1 MAKALPLPDGTTV
14 AIREGETA
22 AQTWERAQ
30 RMYPEAFGLEK
41 EAVKS
46 KQDTSG
52 FKAAASAGATRLGGE
67 FELLKG
73 KLGLKSEAEAQKE
86 YEAAQK
92 RAQERFTPTEKGFTE
107 DPLLKFRELLG
118 GSVPYMAA
126 PAAAGLAALA
136 APVSVPV
143 AAGLGLLG
151 AGAVSTGQ
159 FTGSNLGAQL
169 GTGKTLEEAS
179 LGKAVA
185 AAVPQALIDTA
196 AMALIPGVGKLFGS
210 VGSKLTTEQAKA
222 IANQTLGRTVLD
234 YTAKTGVTAGREGV
248 TEATQQVLERLQA
261 GLNIADPEARKEYVD
276 SFIGGAVL
284 GGTLAP
290 VGRAFERGGA
300 KRQAAEFDRAENLK
314 RTSELA
320 QQQQAEEEAAAQAL
334 ATEKQKPEYAI
345 KFTQDYETILKEY
358 QDKRKVL
365 KDPGKNATPEEKA
378 VYKEA
383 QAEVSELYAKLGELT
398 PEYRQLKEKARVAQM
413 SPYDY
418 MMEQTGEVSTAKTP
432 KDKPDLGGYYEQQ
445 IAVPGQALEVYVAKQ
460 IDLANTQSLSNE
472 KEPQDA
478 ERDYIKYL
486 VANPAL
492 AKQALQNRTPV
503 PGLTKKRQ
511 NSLYDALQ
519 LEITRIEAED
529 RAAGAAATSANQDR
543 LSEVEA
549 EEAAA
554 LEDQRQM
561 RQAYEMQQEGR
572 NATDIDRIKPI
583 SGTTAQ
589 GDLFGGEQQRVNMPV
604 AGTRVDIDAQIAEL
618 KKELDVARSYG
629 APTAIERRSN
639 RERVSTL
646 LEQIRDLE
654 ERKLSMEQGGRG
666 GAGIAS
672 EVLQAQ
678 LGDLPE
684 QERAQREAARERDK
698 AYDKFKTGEVDAKQ
712 DVIDGLLKEI
722 ALVRGKLKPETI
734 TEIEKEL
741 GALLDASARYGNDI
755 TPELDAVSTRWRAGT
770 KFGAFGPAEAIPTT
784 TTQDMLLDQMDR
796 AYAQRQRYDAQTM
809 SILDQI
815 AENFGAVTANEDRR
829 NLIGE
834 WLNRATTGNLN
845 PEMTRDV
852 RSALR
857 TLEEGKRS
865 ETETPTRQTAF
876 GTATKPTQTAVQ
888 QELGAEFMPEQ
899 VGPQAATRIVNGKVQ
914 YVAPEDRGP
923 IQGSAAERFAPT
935 QKGTIFESFAEL
947 NRYLASDYLKAARQE
962 LGLTHDTV
970 ARLGLQIKEHEAKIS
985 NINKQVEALKAR
997 KATLEKSKLSEDRAA
1012 KNIIA
1017 DAEVRMEEILRR
1029 LSDELEPLRL
1039 EYMQVRSQ
1047 VDQLADRSEE
1057 TSRLIANNIDNF
1069 KEMDDRAVDAAQETL
1084 KAKEELRQAR
1094 NKLGSLAEKLPGIQA
1109 AQQKVIAAL
1118 ERQRNPLL
1126 YESMQKLQELRK
1138 QLSKARVTQPL
1149 TVARLEKEIAELDL
1163 LTDTQRVNPYIPS
1176 AAFITFLNNDLRLQL
1191 DAQEETRKLNK
1202 AGKQL
1207 LDLGLQL
1214 ELAAADLD
1222 VNLSTHLEIVAI
1234 KQEIGTAKEM
1244 GADAV
1249 RALDNDLALLDSE
1262 IEKAENT
1269 RYAETR
1275 LAANVEQAIK
1285 DVSESRGFGAQMANV
1300 PIQPLSSAERD
1311 AVTARDKARN
1321 DAFQA
1326 STARLKAIPGQ
1337 RIDFTKRREM
1347 LELVK
1352 TATTDFENLDATIK
1366 DLDDGVTEMQVR
1378 VELVQIKLDEATEKA
1393 ASYRGPRKNL
1403 KEAKALFAQIED
1415 FKKQI
1420 EAGNT
1425 RVQALQNSI
1434 AQYEKTKVTKQ
1445 KALSEAERATSSDP
1459 EVYAEV
1465 TKLIDDRMA
1474 KLEKTISNKQEVTNK
1489 KEEDIAKLSKDIK
1502 AKKLAWA
1509 EGTATPE
1516 TLKNMRDRLAK
1527 MRSSQKERRKQ
1538 LAEFVKERDVL
1549 QARKSNR
1556 LGITR
1561 TNVLTGRKVSG
1572 ERTKKASG
1580 TLDEEFTAEEE
1591 RANLYAT
1598 RSKRLADLQKQMD
1611 ALQASAEP
1619 KTTKAKENRADKI
1632 TGLQR
1637 LINDQIDAV
1646 NEVRP
1651 PSVAKVSQAA
1661 RIQSQAPGKLRG
1673 GTEQSKATV
1682 GISRQPIVESRTP
1695 AQITSEKAVADANAF
1710 AERIAAAK
1718 DKATLDAEF
1727 KAKEYEQQNQ
1737 ILDAMEDNRVR
1748 LIKFITRSEDELAE
1762 IGNVPS
1768 NNPTLADRKDKLK
1781 ADVESA
1787 QFMLDRVGDDIN
1799 RLTKEISDPYM
1810 GEDKTM
1816 FTQLIGTDLSD
1827 VTESDIDTG
1836 YDDRYEFSRGTPVQG
1851 MTTTELR
1858 NELRRAVGDEDTY
1871 ANKVS
1876 VYKSVD
1882 EFLQAKPEYKGQI
1895 PSDAK
1900 AFVDPDT
1907 ERAYMFAD
1915 NIAKNEGLA
1924 ILLHEVGVHIGFRNF
1939 FNAGQYKALANA
1951 VRSWSKAPAN
1961 TLEGKIGRAAEKRV
1975 REAGTSAAQMDDELI
1990 AYAVEEAVKAGVE
2003 PAGVKGGSAVANW
2016 LRMIVNAFNKALEKF
2031 GLAPESIKVGDLVNM
2046 AYGAA
2051 QLELKGTWHGTAR
2064 AFKEFDHAY
2073 MGMGEGQQAFGWGT
2087 YRAQNERVAKTYAAK
2102 AVDAATQRAYDDPA
2116 FVKWLDESAPTI
2128 DGKSLKNL
2136 ESKGHR
2142 LYADRTN
2149 PNLVPA
2155 APNAQGKVLARPLI
2169 SPVFKNKVAPKPLP
2183 LTYKIE
2189 LVDFPDSVRATVLD
2203 ALREVSDIK
2212 LYNGVA
2218 FDVVDAVKAVL
2229 KSSTSKENKA
2239 ALTWVENNAD
2249 RIGGGAQKKAP
2260 LVLPP
2265 ETGAMLRTLHEQRE
2279 DAFFNLDNQIPEQ
2292 SDQVRI
2298 ALEKVF
2304 YSLTDQQKAK
2314 FNSHLAGEENPSG
2327 KDVYGAF
2334 KLAIGNQ
2341 KTVSERMASFGIAG
2355 NKFLDHY
2362 SRGKPV
2368 TEDSRYNYVDFLDK
2382 DQGAAIVGVNLNPI
2396 GPAKE
2401 LLFSRKAAAPANALE
2416 ALALD
2421 ITAQP
2426 KTFKEKWGSNV
2437 ALQTEMNAVDMR
2449 AGLRETLRFGD
2460 DKLFTQAM
2468 YHVRKAEQKMAQMF
2482 TVMNSGPL
2490 VAYKDD
2496 KGFVGYRSSNQN
2508 SARDVFDA
2516 IADIPV
2522 DDPQLKTN
2530 IAQAYMVAQRAANK
2544 GLSKLDIGEL
2554 GITEEKLKAA
2564 LAAANANP
2572 ALKNALENVRRKYNA
2587 YNKGL
2592 IEFLASTQRITK
2604 KEADR
2609 LLKDGDYVPYY
2620 RVKDGNATLHFG
2632 NNVTFKVGDIRR
2644 QPYLAELK
2652 GGETKLLPLNEAI
2665 QQNTL
2670 LLTDMALTNN
2680 AAKSVAYGMQAL
2692 GKDKGPIDPA
2702 TGKPTSRMVIK
2713 KGFGDDI
2720 AGTVRFYQEP
2730 DPKDPKDDGKRHIV
2744 IDTKGTA
2751 AEGIPAELVVQS
2763 LEGASLALPGF
2774 FKLAGAA
2781 SDLLRAGV
2789 TRTPLYIARKL
2800 IREPMA
2806 ASFTGGLNNNAFSA
2820 VFKAGAEFIRMS
2832 RGASDSQAKL
2842 IEKGLIQSNIFS
2854 GDMSDMKKMALQLA
2868 SGKDQSAMDKVFAAA
2883 DRYAMRADAATLAL
2897 VLKNAE
2903 ENGLSEVEADMMT
2916 MESMNFYKRGLSPT
2930 LQYAARLIPFF
2941 NAQIQ
2946 GLNVLVKAARGNMPF
2961 EEQQQIKR
2969 KFFNNAVLL
2978 MATGT
2983 VYAMA
2988 MEDDE
2993 TFRNAR
2999 PRDKYS
3005 NFFLPIP
3012 GVDEPLKLPIP
3023 FEAGYFFSLAVAAV
3037 DGMRAETDG
3046 RAQYE
3051 ALRDMFLG
3059 SIPGYSSKG
3068 TPQIFKPI
3076 AEVLLDKNFLT
3087 GGPVEP
3093 RRLQGYDVE
3102 ERYLSTTT
3110 DLAKQMSKLLPIL
3123 SPIQIEHIVRGYLGV
3138 LPLVAA
3144 AGANSLFERE
3154 GKGEKPAGRASD
3166 LPLVGTAFQKKYGG
3180 GDADVVY
3187 REAQDAMDAKRTLN
3201 KMISEGRRE
3210 EAMAYRDK
3218 NIVDLAM
3225 APAAGQYRQIVG
3237 RINTDIR
3244 RTQERDDL
3252 TAEEKRLRLDVL
3264 DKAKQDR
3271 ADAFIRQSRRVEER
3285 LRGGDRT

>member
-1 MAKALPLPDGTTV
+1 MAQSVQLPDGSWFPLKQGEDP
-14 AIREGETA
+14 REALAEA
-22 AQTWERAQ
+22 SKL
-30 RMYPEAFGLEK
+30 YPDAFGIKKK
-41 EAVKS
+41 EGP
-46 KQDTSG
+46 KQDTTG
-52 FKAAASAGATRLGGE
+52 LKAAAAAGFERLGGE

-73 KLGLKSEAEAQKE
+73 KAGLKDEAEAQKE
-86 YEAAQK
+86 YEAAK
-92 RAQERFTPTEKGFTE
+92 ARAAKRFTPTEEGWSEAPFQ
-107 DPLLKFRELLG
+107 KFKETLG
-118 GSVPYMAA
+118 GSVPYMLA
-126 PAAAGLAALA
+126 PAAAGLAAIA
-136 APVSVPV
+136 APVSAPV
-143 AAGLGLLG
+143 AVGLGLAG
-151 AGAVSTGQ
+151 AGAASTGQ
-159 FTGSNLGAQL
+159 FTGSNLAAQL
-169 GTGKTLEEAS
+169 ETGKSLKDAS
-179 LGKAVA
+179 GA
-185 AAVPQALIDTA
+185 AALGAAIPQALLDTA
-196 AMALIPGVGKLFGS
+196 AMALLPGIGKLFGS

-222 IANQTLGRTVLD
+222 IASQTLGKAVMD
-234 YTAKTGVTAGREGV
+234 YTAKTGAAMGREGF
-248 TEATQQVLERLQA
+248 TETAQQVLERLQA
-261 GLNIADPEARKEYVD
+261 GLNITDEDARKEYIE
-276 SFIGGAVL
+276 SFIGGAA
-284 GGTLAP
+284 LAGAGAP
-290 VGRAFERGGA
+290 IGRAFERGGA
-300 KRQAAEFDRAENLK
+300 KRQAAQFDRAENLK
-314 RTSELA
+314 RASELA

-334 ATEKQKPEYAI
+334 EAEKQKPEYAI
-345 KFTQDYETILKEY
+345 KFAQEYETLLKDY

-398 PEYRQLKEKARVAQM
+398 PEYRQLKEKARIAQL

-418 MMEQTGEVSTAKTP
+418 MLEQTGEVSTAKTP
-432 KDKPDLGGYYEQQ
+432 KDKPDLEGYYEQQ
-445 IAVPGQALEVYVAKQ
+445 IAVPGQALTDYAAKQ
-460 IDLANTQSLSNE
+460 IDLANTQSFSNQ
-472 KEPQDA
+472 KEPADAAQD
-478 ERDYIKYL
+478 YVQYFL
-486 VANPAL
+486 ANPVL
-492 AKQALQNRTPV
+492 AKQMLQNRTPL
-503 PGLTKKRQ
+503 PGLNKKQQ
-511 NSLYDALQ
+511 NLIYGGLELQ
-519 LEITRIEAED
+519 IADIEAKE
-529 RAAGAAATSANQDR
+529 RAAGAAATSASQQR

-583 SGTTAQ
+583 SGTTSQ
-589 GDLFGGEQQRVNMPV
+589 GDLFGGEQQRVNMPM
-604 AGTRVDIDAQIAEL
+604 AGTRVDIDAQIADL

-639 RERVSTL
+639 RERVSNL

-654 ERKLSMEQGGRG
+654 ERKQSMEQGGRG
-666 GAGIAS
+666 GAGAAT
-672 EVLQAQ
+672 EVLQSQ
-678 LGDLPE
+678 IGELPE
-684 QERAQREAARERDK
+684 QERAQREMARERDK
-698 AYDKFKTGEVDAKQ
+698 AYDKFKAGEVDAKQ

-722 ALVRGKLKPETI
+722 GLVRGKLKPETI

-755 TPELDAVSTRWRAGT
+755 TPELDAVSARWRAGT
-770 KFGAFGPAEAIPTT
+770 KFGTFGPTEAIPTT

-829 NLIGE
+829 NLVGE

-852 RSALR
+852 QSALR

-865 ETETPTRQTAF
+865 ETEGGR
-876 GTATKPTQTAVQ
+876 TAVQ

-899 VGPQAATRIVNGKVQ
+899 VAPQAATRIVNGKVQ

-923 IQGSAAERFAPT
+923 IQGSAAERYAPE
-935 QKGTIFESFAEL
+935 QKGTVFESFAEL
-947 NRYLASDYLKAARQE
+947 NRYLASDYLKATRQQM
-962 LGLTHDTV
+962 GLAHDTV
-970 ARLGLQIKEHEAKIS
+970 ARLGLQIKEHEDKIA
-985 NINKQVEALKAR
+985 NINKQVDALKAR
-997 KATLEKSKLSEDRAA
+997 KAALEKSKLSEDRAA

-1057 TSRLIANNIDNF
+1057 TSRLIANNIENF

-1126 YESMQKLQELRK
+1126 YESLQKLQELRK

-1222 VNLSTHLEIVAI
+1222 VNLSTHPEIVAI
-1234 KQEIGTAKEM
+1234 KKEIGTAKEM

-1262 IEKAENT
+1262 IEKAENA
-1269 RYAETR
+1269 RYVETR
-1275 LAANVEQAIK
+1275 LIAGVEKAIK
-1285 DVSESRGFGAQMANV
+1285 DVSESRGFNARMADV
-1300 PIQPLSSAERD
+1300 PIEPLSSAERD
-1311 AVTARDKARN
+1311 AVTANDKAKLQ
-1321 DAFQA
+1321 AFQA
-1326 STARLKAIPGQ
+1326 STARLQAIPGQ

-1352 TATTDFENLDATIK
+1352 TATNDFEQLDATLK
-1366 DLDDGVTEMQVR
+1366 ELDEGITEMQVR
-1378 VELVQIKLDEATEKA
+1378 VELVQIKLDEATEKS

-1403 KEAKALFAQIED
+1403 KEAKALFAQIEE

-1420 EAGNT
+1420 DAGNK
-1425 RVQALQNSI
+1425 RVEALQASVK
-1434 AQYEKTKVTKQ
+1434 QYEKAKATKQ
-1445 KALSEAERATSSDP
+1445 KALAEAERATSGDA

-1474 KLEKTISNKQEVTNK
+1474 KLEKTISNKQEAINK
-1489 KEEDIAKLSKDIK
+1489 SEDAITKLRKDIK
-1502 AKKLAWA
+1502 AKKLEWS
-1509 EGTATPE
+1509 EGKASPE
-1516 TLKNMRDRLAK
+1516 TLKNMKDRLAK
-1527 MRSSQKERRKQ
+1527 MQSSQRERRKRFN
-1538 LAEFVKERDVL
+1538 EFLKERAVL

-1561 TNVLTGRKVSG
+1561 TDVLTGRKVSG
-1572 ERTKKASG
+1572 ERTKKASV

-1598 RSKRLADLQKQMD
+1598 RSKRLADLQKQME
-1611 ALQASAEP
+1611 ALRASAEP
-1619 KTTKAKENRADKI
+1619 KTKKAKENREGKI
-1632 TGLQR
+1632 TDLQS
-1637 LINDQIDAV
+1637 LINEQIDAV

-1651 PSVAKVSQAA
+1651 PSMAKVSQAA
-1661 RIQSQAPGKLRG
+1661 RVQSQAPGKLRG
-1673 GTEQSKATV
+1673 GTEESKATA

-1695 AQITSEKAVADANAF
+1695 AQITSAKAVADANAF
-1710 AERIAAAK
+1710 AERLAAAK
-1718 DKATLDAEF
+1718 DKETLDAEF

-1737 ILDAMEDNRVR
+1737 ILDALQDNKDR
-1748 LIKFITRSEDELAE
+1748 FTRIINRIEDELVE
-1762 IGNVPS
+1762 LGFVEVDGNLMALDQS
-1768 NNPTLADRKDKLK
+1768 EKSLK
-1781 ADVESA
+1781 AQARKKTLFADLEVTRG
-1787 QFMLDRVGDDIN
+1787 MLNRVDDDIT
-1799 RLTKEISDPYM
+1799 RLLKEQVVPYEA
-1810 GEDKTM
+1810 EDTAM
-1816 FTQLIGTDLSD
+1816 LTQLLGTDLSD

-1836 YDDRYEFSRGTPVQG
+1836 YDDRYTFRTVTRGPTSLQTEQVQRLADRVTKDWVNAPDIVVVATEADLPVRIRGQIVRADRAEGTTPGLFDTKTKKVYLIASNLSNANDVLLTIAHEATG
-1851 MTTTELR
+1851 HYGLREL
-1858 NELRRAVGDEDTY
+1858 LGDTY
-1871 ANKVS
+1871 APTMNNLYRGNPEVRK
-1876 VYKSVD
+1876 
-1882 EFLQAKPEYKGQI
+1882 QA
-1895 PSDAK
+1895 DAK
-1900 AFVDPDT
+1900 QK
-1907 ERAYMFAD
+1907 AD
-1915 NIAKNEGLA
+1915 KNLSR
-1924 ILLHEVGVHIGFRNF
+1924 EV
-1939 FNAGQYKALANA
+1939 
-1951 VRSWSKAPAN
+1951 
-1961 TLEGKIGRAAEKRV
+1961 
-1975 REAGTSAAQMDDELI
+1975 
-1990 AYAVEEAVKAGVE
+1990 AVEEVLAEMAE
-2003 PAGVKGGSAVANW
+2003 DPNPTPAEKSALRQIYESLRAWFRSVLGLPNVTDAEVRQIVANA
-2016 LRMIVNAFNKALEKF
+2016 RRYVIQGGVA
-2031 GLAPESIKVGDLVNM
+2031 GTGQAPVGE
-2046 AYGAA
+2046 A
-2051 QLELKGTWHGTAR
+2051 
-2064 AFKEFDHAY
+2064 
-2073 MGMGEGQQAFGWGT
+2073 T
-2087 YRAQNERVAKTYAAK
+2087 YRT
-2102 AVDAATQRAYDDPA
+2102 
-2116 FVKWLDESAPTI
+2116 
-2128 DGKSLKNL
+2128 
-2136 ESKGHR
+2136 
-2142 LYADRTN
+2142 
-2149 PNLVPA
+2149 
-2155 APNAQGKVLARPLI
+2155 
-2169 SPVFKNKVAPKPLP
+2169 
-2183 LTYKIE
+2183 
-2189 LVDFPDSVRATVLD
+2189 
-2203 ALREVSDIK
+2203 
-2212 LYNGVA
+2212 
-2218 FDVVDAVKAVL
+2218 
-2229 KSSTSKENKA
+2229 
-2239 ALTWVENNAD
+2239 
-2249 RIGGGAQKKAP
+2249 
-2260 LVLPP
+2260 
-2265 ETGAMLRTLHEQRE
+2265 
-2279 DAFFNLDNQIPEQ
+2279 
-2292 SDQVRI
+2292 
-2298 ALEKVF
+2298 
-2304 YSLTDQQKAK
+2304 
-2314 FNSHLAGEENPSG
+2314 
-2327 KDVYGAF
+2327 
-2334 KLAIGNQ
+2334 
-2341 KTVSERMASFGIAG
+2341 
-2355 NKFLDHY
+2355 
-2362 SRGKPV
+2362 
-2368 TEDSRYNYVDFLDK
+2368 
-2382 DQGAAIVGVNLNPI
+2382 
-2396 GPAKE
+2396 
-2401 LLFSRKAAAPANALE
+2401 KAAAPANALE

-2426 KTFKEKWGSNV
+2426 KTFKEKYGSNL
-2437 ALQTEMNAVDMR
+2437 ALQAEMNAVDMR

-2460 DKLFTQAM
+2460 DSMFTQAM

-2496 KGFVGYRSSNQN
+2496 KGLVGYRSSNQN
-2508 SARDVFDA
+2508 SAREVFDA

-2564 LAAANANP
+2564 LAAANADP

-2587 YNKGL
+2587 YNKGM
-2592 IEFLASTQRITK
+2592 IEFLASTGRISK
-2604 KEADR
+2604 KAAAD

-2680 AAKSVAYGMQAL
+2680 AAKSVAYGLQAL

-2713 KGFGDDI
+2713 TGFGPDNAATI
-2720 AGTVRFYQEP
+2720 RFYQEP
-2730 DPKDPKDDGKRHIV
+2730 DPNNPKDTGERHLV
-2744 IDTKGTA
+2744 VDTKGTA
-2751 AEGIPAELVVQS
+2751 AEGIPAEMVVKS

-2781 SDLLRAGV
+2781 SDLLRSGV

-2800 IREPMA
+2800 LREPMA
-2806 ASFTGGLNNNAFSA
+2806 AAFTGGLEENAFSA
-2820 VFKAGAEFIRMS
+2820 VFRAGAEFIGMS
-2832 RGASDSQAKL
+2832 RGTSDAQAKL

-2868 SGKDQSAMDKVFAAA
+2868 SGKDQSAMEKVFAAA

-2903 ENGLSEVEADMMT
+2903 KNGLSEVEADMMT

-2930 LQYAARLIPFF
+2930 LQYASRLIPFF

-2978 MATGT
+2978 MATGI

-2988 MEDDE
+2988 MDDDE

-3005 NFFLPIP
+3005 NFFMPIP

-3046 RAQYE
+3046 KAQFQ

-3059 SIPGYSSKG
+3059 SIPGYSSMG
-3068 TPQIFKPI
+3068 VPQLVKPL
-3076 AEVLLDKNFLT
+3076 AEVWLDKNFLT

-3093 RRLQGYDVE
+3093 RRMQGYDVE

-3110 DLAKQMSKLLPIL
+3110 ELAKQMSKLLPIL

-3144 AGANSLFERE
+3144 AGANGLFERE
-3154 GKGEKPAGRASD
+3154 GKGEKAAGRASD
-3166 LPLVGTAFQKKYGG
+3166 LPLVGSAFQKKYGG
-3180 GDADVVY
+3180 GDADVVF
-3187 REAQDAMDAKRTLN
+3187 REAQDAMDARSTLN

-3210 EAMAYRDK
+3210 EALAYRDK
-3218 NIVDLAM
+3218 NKAELAM

-3237 RINTDIR
+3237 RINTEIR
-3244 RTQERDDL
+3244 RTQERSDL
-3252 TAEEKRLRLDVL
+3252 TAEEKRLRLDAL

-3271 ADAFIRQSRRVEER
+3271 ADAFIRQSRLVEQR
-3285 LRGGDRT
+3285 LGGGDRT